1 MVNTDPEEVPSLL
14 LAAEGTVNEA
24 LAADPR
30 SVQAHK
36 MLASLQAR
44 TGRASEASDTESDT
58 GGDESST
65 EGLCVAVTSVDLTA
79 AFNGELQFGEASDVT
94 GRELCLVPIVGAEGE
109 GLVATVTIAENY
121 ELKAG
126 YEDQGLPFEQIDGLG
141 EEAFIVNDADL
152 NVLLAD
158 GEALAIGLS
167 AVWLSGSPPDAAVIE
182 AGLIEV
188 AEAIIA
194 SR

>member
-1 MVNTDPEEVPSLL
+1 MAAGLMFAAAGCGGDDDSSGGDDQTTEES
-14 LAAEGTVNEA
+14 T
-24 LAADPR
+24 AD
-30 SVQAHK
+30 ST
-36 MLASLQAR
+36 S
-44 TGRASEASDTESDT
+44 SEASDTETDT
-58 GGDESST
+58 GSDEASA

-109 GLVATVTIAENY
+109 GLVASVKTAENY
-121 ELKAG
+121 ELKAE

-141 EEAFIVNDADL
+141 EEAFILNEADL

-158 GEALAIGLS
+158 GSAISVGLS
-167 AVWLSGSPPDAAVIE
+167 AVWLSGSPPDPSVVE